1 MNRNKYEYYSTVVTS
16 NYPRDQIIKNSNATY
31 LRQSYDNRL
40 ATKGHIRFVQPNL
53 DHLVA
58 ANRR

>member
-1 MNRNKYEYYSTVVTS
+1 MNIIQLS
-16 NYPRDQIIKNSNATY
+16 NYLRDQIIKTNSNATY

-40 ATKGHIRFVQPNL
+40 ATRGHIRFVQPNL

>member
-1 MNRNKYEYYSTVVTS
+1 MKAGTLSLPERS
-16 NYPRDQIIKNSNATY
+16 NYKKTLNATY

-40 ATKGHIRFVQPNL
+40 ATRGHIRFVQPNL